1 MYIVGARLDYACKH
15 GYSIEK
21 ANNKIERMTEG
32 IPPFPS
38 SIKFEKELE
47 ETHSKITSSIRVGI
61 L

>member
-32 IPPFPS
+32 IPTFPS
-38 SIKFEKELE
+38 SIKFEKEQE
-47 ETHSKITSSIRVGI
+47 EKNSKIISRVRVGRI
-61 L
+61 